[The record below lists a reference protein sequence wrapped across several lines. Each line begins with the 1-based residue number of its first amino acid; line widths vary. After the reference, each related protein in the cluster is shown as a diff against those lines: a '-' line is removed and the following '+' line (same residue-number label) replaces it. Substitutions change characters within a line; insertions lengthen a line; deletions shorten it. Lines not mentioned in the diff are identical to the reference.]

1 MDRCFKLSPSLLSA
15 DFSKLDEELAFIE
28 KHGGDWVHIDV
39 MDGQFVPNLTFGAPV
54 VKSIRPC
61 SKLIFDVHL
70 MVNNP
75 ENLVSAFADAGA
87 DYFTFHAE
95 ASIHADRLIAD
106 IRSHGMKAGVSIVP
120 STPVGILEEIAPLA
134 DLILVMSVN
143 PGFGGQKLIPYCLE
157 KVKRLKQLI
166 ETAHTSTL
174 IQVDGGVDANTAPA
188 LVQAGADVLVSG
200 SYIFRSQSPLETIS
214 ALKHV
219 RNM

>member
-1 MDRCFKLSPSLLSA
+1 
-15 DFSKLDEELAFIE
+15 
-28 KHGGDWVHIDV
+28 

-61 SKLIFDVHL
+61 SKLVFDVHL

-75 ENLVSAFADAGA
+75 ENLVAAFADAGA
-87 DYFTFHAE
+87 DCFTFHAE

-120 STPVGILEEIAPLA
+120 STPVGMLEEIAPLT

-157 KVKRLKQLI
+157 KVKRLKQMREEKNYNYLI
-166 ETAHTSTL
+166 S
-174 IQVDGGVDANTAPA
+174 IDGGIDSKNVGA
-188 LVQAGADVLVSG
+188 VIEAGADVIVSG
-200 SYIFRSQSPLETIS
+200 SAFFSGDLRI
-214 ALKHV
+214 
-219 RNM
+219 

>member
-1 MDRCFKLSPSLLSA
+1 MVYMDRCFKLSPSLLSA
-15 DFSKLDEELAFIE
+15 DFSKLGEELAFIE

-61 SKLIFDVHL
+61 SKLVFDVHL

-75 ENLVSAFADAGA
+75 ENLVSVFADAGA

-120 STPVGILEEIAPLA
+120 STPVGMLEEI
-134 DLILVMSVN
+134 V
-143 PGFGGQKLIPYCLE
+143 
-157 KVKRLKQLI
+157 
-166 ETAHTSTL
+166 
-174 IQVDGGVDANTAPA
+174 
-188 LVQAGADVLVSG
+188 
-200 SYIFRSQSPLETIS
+200 
-214 ALKHV
+214 
-219 RNM
+219 

>member
-15 DFSKLDEELAFIE
+15 DFSKLGEELAFIE

-120 STPVGILEEIAPLA
+120 STPVVILEEIAPLA

-143 PGFGGQKLIPYCLE
+143 PGFGGQKLIRSLREE
-157 KVKRLKQLI
+157 KNYNYLI
-166 ETAHTSTL
+166 S
-174 IQVDGGVDANTAPA
+174 VDGGIDSKNVGSVID
-188 LVQAGADVLVSG
+188 AGADVIVSG
-200 SYIFRSQSPLETIS
+200 SAFFSGDLRI
-214 ALKHV
+214 
-219 RNM
+219 